1 MEKQKEIIRKMTTVL
16 KVRSLLMKQCLAE
29 CLGTLIHTML
39 SCGAV
44 AQFTLSYGTHK
55 EFLTVTIAGGF
66 AVALGILVTSKVSGA
81 HLNPAVTFA
90 LCLLASEPWLK
101 FPLFFL
107 AQTLGA
113 FLGSGIMFG
122 LYYDALWHY
131 GNKQLTVIGANSTA
145 GIFATYPHE
154 HLSAVNGIFDQAIGT
169 AALIL
174 CILIIVDP
182 LNNSVR
188 TGLEAFTIGFVVL
201 LIGWSMGSNSQY
213 SLNPARDIGPRLFTA
228 IAGWGTETFTAG
240 NYWFWIP
247 IASPIIGAIFGV
259 LLYQFIV
266 GLRAE
271 ARTSRPT
278 NAEENVKLMS
288 QKPKG
293 RLR

>member
-1 MEKQKEIIRKMTTVL
+1 MEKQKGIRRKMTIML

-39 SCGAV
+39 SCGAG
-44 AQFTLSYGTHK
+44 AQYVLSYGTHK
-55 EFLTVTIAGGF
+55 DFLTVTFASGF

-90 LCLLASEPWLK
+90 LCLLACEPWLK
-101 FPLFFL
+101 FPFFFL

-122 LYYDALWHY
+122 LYYDKLWHY
-131 GNKQLTVIGANSTA
+131 GNKQLTVIGANATA
-145 GIFATYPHE
+145 GIFTTYPNE

-182 LNNSVR
+182 LNNLVP
-188 TGLEAFTIGFVVL
+188 TGLEAFTIGCVVL
-201 LIGWSMGSNSQY
+201 MIGWSMGSNSQY

-228 IAGWGTETFTAG
+228 IAGWGSEVFTAG

-247 IASPIIGAIFGV
+247 VASPIIGAIFGV
-259 LLYQFIV
+259 LIYKFIV
-266 GLRAE
+266 GLRDE
-271 ARTSRPT
+271 ARSSCPP
-278 NAEENVKLMS
+278 NGEQNVKLMS

-293 RLR
+293 RR

>member
-1 MEKQKEIIRKMTTVL
+1 MEKQKEMLRKMTTIL
-16 KVRSLLMKQCLAE
+16 KVRSLLLKQCLAE

-44 AQFTLSYGTHK
+44 AQFTLSYGTQK
-55 EFLTVTIAGGF
+55 EFLTVTFAIGF

-90 LCLLASEPWLK
+90 LCLLACEPWLK
-101 FPLFFL
+101 FPFFFV
-107 AQTLGA
+107 AQTFGA

-122 LYYDALWHY
+122 LYYDNLWHY
-131 GNKQLTVIGANSTA
+131 GNKQLTVIGPNSTA
-145 GIFATYPHE
+145 GIFTTYPHE

-182 LNNSVR
+182 LNNSVP

-201 LIGWSMGSNSQY
+201 IIGWSMGSNSQY

-228 IAGWGTETFTAG
+228 IAGWGSEVFTTG

-247 IASPIIGAIFGV
+247 IVSPIIGAIFGV
-259 LLYQFIV
+259 LMYQFII
-266 GLRAE
+266 GLRIE
-271 ARTSRPT
+271 ARTSCSPI
-278 NAEENVKLMS
+278 AE
-288 QKPKG
+288 
-293 RLR
+293 

>member
-1 MEKQKEIIRKMTTVL
+1 MGKQKEILRKMATTL
-16 KVRSLLMKQCLAE
+16 KVRSILVKQCLAE

-55 EFLTVTIAGGF
+55 EFLTVTFAIGF

-90 LCLLASEPWLK
+90 LCLLACEPWIK
-101 FPLFFL
+101 FPFFFL

-122 LYYDALWHY
+122 LYYDKLWHY
-131 GNKQLTVIGANSTA
+131 GNKQLTVIGPNSTA
-145 GIFATYPHE
+145 GIFTTYPPE
-154 HLSAVNGIFDQAIGT
+154 YLSAVNGVFDQAIGT

-182 LNNSVR
+182 LNNSVP

-201 LIGWSMGSNSQY
+201 IIGWSMGSNSQY

-228 IAGWGTETFTAG
+228 IAGWGSEVFTAG

-247 IASPIIGAIFGV
+247 LVSPIIGAIFGV
-259 LLYQFIV
+259 LTYQFIV
-266 GLRAE
+266 GLRVGAK
-271 ARTSRPT
+271 SGCSP
-278 NAEENVKLMS
+278 NAEQNVKLMS
-288 QKPKG
+288 LKPKG
-293 RLR
+293 RR

>member
-1 MEKQKEIIRKMTTVL
+1 MERQKEIIRNMTTIL
-16 KVRSLLMKQCLAE
+16 KVQSLLLKQCLAE

-39 SCGAV
+39 SCGGV

-81 HLNPAVTFA
+81 
-90 LCLLASEPWLK
+90 
-101 FPLFFL
+101 
-107 AQTLGA
+107 

-122 LYYDALWHY
+122 LYYDTLWHY

-145 GIFATYPHE
+145 GIFTTYPHE
-154 HLSAVNGIFDQAIGT
+154 HLSAVNGIFNQAIGT

-182 LNNSVR
+182 LNDAIP

-228 IAGWGTETFTAG
+228 IAGWGTEAFTAG

-247 IASPIIGAIFGV
+247 VASPIIGAIFGV
-259 LLYQFIV
+259 LLYKFIV

-271 ARTSRPT
+271 ARTSCPS
-278 NAEENVKLMS
+278 NAEQNIKLMN
-288 QKPKG
+288 QKPKR
-293 RLR
+293 RL